1 MASPSPAKSLKVWL
15 IVILGI
21 AAVCVVAMVLLYG
34 QRQTGGMVQITQN
47 GTVVGTYPLDQ
58 DTTLRVDSDNGGYN
72 LVVIENPTVR
82 VAEASC
88 PDQVCVRHGATDQ
101 TADPIAC
108 LPNGLA
114 MFPFVKEM
122 RPRDKVVCMAFLAC
136 GGYSLGDFLAFNVNF
151 QPNLLVPVFVGQIC
165 GGIIGI
171 LIGTGGS
178 LLVGRLMFQMT
189 IYPAAWITLCAF
201 TLSVALGILF
211 GIYPAAK
218 AARLQPVEALRA
230 E

>member
-72 LVVIENPTVR
+72 LVV
-82 VAEASC
+82 
-88 PDQVCVRHGATDQ
+88 CVRHGATDQ

-108 LPNGLA
+108 LPNGL
-114 MFPFVKEM
+114 
-122 RPRDKVVCMAFLAC
+122 VVE
-136 GGYSLGDFLAFNVNF
+136 V
-151 QPNLLVPVFVGQIC
+151 
-165 GGIIGI
+165 
-171 LIGTGGS
+171 
-178 LLVGRLMFQMT
+178 
-189 IYPAAWITLCAF
+189 
-201 TLSVALGILF
+201 VANPQTSQLDG
-211 GIYPAAK
+211 
-218 AARLQPVEALRA
+218 VT
-230 E
+230 

>member
-72 LVVIENPTVR
+72 LVVIENHTVR

-88 PDQVCVRHGATDQ
+88 PDQVCVEAGLCDRVGE
-101 TADPIAC
+101 TAVC
-108 LPNGLA
+108 LPQRVSIRIVGDGGDGAVDA
-114 MFPFVKEM
+114 M
-122 RPRDKVVCMAFLAC
+122 
-136 GGYSLGDFLAFNVNF
+136 
-151 QPNLLVPVFVGQIC
+151 
-165 GGIIGI
+165 
-171 LIGTGGS
+171 TG
-178 LLVGRLMFQMT
+178 
-189 IYPAAWITLCAF
+189 
-201 TLSVALGILF
+201 
-211 GIYPAAK
+211 
-218 AARLQPVEALRA
+218 
-230 E
+230 

>member
-47 GTVVGTYPLDQ
+47 GTVVGT
-58 DTTLRVDSDNGGYN
+58 LRVDSDNGGYN
-72 LVVIENPTVR
+72 LVVIENHTVR

-108 LPNGLA
+108 LPNGL
-114 MFPFVKEM
+114 
-122 RPRDKVVCMAFLAC
+122 VVE
-136 GGYSLGDFLAFNVNF
+136 V
-151 QPNLLVPVFVGQIC
+151 
-165 GGIIGI
+165 
-171 LIGTGGS
+171 
-178 LLVGRLMFQMT
+178 
-189 IYPAAWITLCAF
+189 
-201 TLSVALGILF
+201 VANPQTSQLDG
-211 GIYPAAK
+211 
-218 AARLQPVEALRA
+218 VT
-230 E
+230 

>member
-58 DTTLRVDSDNGGYN
+58 DH
-72 LVVIENPTVR
+72 TVR

-108 LPNGLA
+108 LPNGL
-114 MFPFVKEM
+114 
-122 RPRDKVVCMAFLAC
+122 VVE
-136 GGYSLGDFLAFNVNF
+136 V
-151 QPNLLVPVFVGQIC
+151 
-165 GGIIGI
+165 
-171 LIGTGGS
+171 
-178 LLVGRLMFQMT
+178 
-189 IYPAAWITLCAF
+189 
-201 TLSVALGILF
+201 VANPQTSQLDG
-211 GIYPAAK
+211 
-218 AARLQPVEALRA
+218 VT
-230 E
+230 

>member
-58 DTTLRVDSDNGGYN
+58 DTTLRLDSDNGGYN
-72 LVVIENPTVR
+72 LVVIENHTVR

-108 LPNGLA
+108 LPTGL
-114 MFPFVKEM
+114 
-122 RPRDKVVCMAFLAC
+122 VVE
-136 GGYSLGDFLAFNVNF
+136 V
-151 QPNLLVPVFVGQIC
+151 
-165 GGIIGI
+165 
-171 LIGTGGS
+171 
-178 LLVGRLMFQMT
+178 
-189 IYPAAWITLCAF
+189 
-201 TLSVALGILF
+201 VANPETSQLDG
-211 GIYPAAK
+211 
-218 AARLQPVEALRA
+218 VT
-230 E
+230 

>member
-72 LVVIENPTVR
+72 LVVIENHTVR
-82 VAEASC
+82 VAEAS
-88 PDQVCVRHGATDQ
+88 CVRHGATDQ

-108 LPNGLA
+108 LPNGL
-114 MFPFVKEM
+114 
-122 RPRDKVVCMAFLAC
+122 VVE
-136 GGYSLGDFLAFNVNF
+136 V
-151 QPNLLVPVFVGQIC
+151 
-165 GGIIGI
+165 
-171 LIGTGGS
+171 
-178 LLVGRLMFQMT
+178 
-189 IYPAAWITLCAF
+189 
-201 TLSVALGILF
+201 VANPQTSQLDG
-211 GIYPAAK
+211 
-218 AARLQPVEALRA
+218 VT
-230 E
+230 

>member
-72 LVVIENPTVR
+72 LVVIENHTVR
-82 VAEASC
+82 VAEASG

-108 LPNGLA
+108 LPNGL
-114 MFPFVKEM
+114 
-122 RPRDKVVCMAFLAC
+122 VVE
-136 GGYSLGDFLAFNVNF
+136 V
-151 QPNLLVPVFVGQIC
+151 
-165 GGIIGI
+165 
-171 LIGTGGS
+171 
-178 LLVGRLMFQMT
+178 
-189 IYPAAWITLCAF
+189 
-201 TLSVALGILF
+201 VANPQTSQLDG
-211 GIYPAAK
+211 
-218 AARLQPVEALRA
+218 VT
-230 E
+230 

>member
-1 MASPSPAKSLKVWL
+1 MVFGKLMTGALTLVVVACILQHYTGL
-15 IVILGI
+15 FTDILGVGWGFDPILADEENTFRAVELLGTI
-21 AAVCVVAMVLLYG
+21 AMMLTGAFPMVTLIRRYLG
-34 QRQTGGMVQITQN
+34 K
-47 GTVVGTYPLDQ
+47 PLEK
-58 DTTLRVDSDNGGYN
+58 LGRLAG
-72 LVVIENPTVR
+72 L
-82 VAEASC
+82 EASGS
-88 PDQVCVRHGATDQ
+88 VGLV
-101 TADPIAC
+101 AC

>member
-72 LVVIENPTVR
+72 LVVIENHTVR

-108 LPNGLA
+108 LPNGL
-114 MFPFVKEM
+114 
-122 RPRDKVVCMAFLAC
+122 VVE
-136 GGYSLGDFLAFNVNF
+136 V
-151 QPNLLVPVFVGQIC
+151 
-165 GGIIGI
+165 
-171 LIGTGGS
+171 
-178 LLVGRLMFQMT
+178 
-189 IYPAAWITLCAF
+189 
-201 TLSVALGILF
+201 VAN
-211 GIYPAAK
+211 P
-218 AARLQPVEALRA
+218 
-230 E
+230 

>member
-58 DTTLRVDSDNGGYN
+58 DTTLRV
-72 LVVIENPTVR
+72 VVIENHTVR

-108 LPNGLA
+108 LPNGL
-114 MFPFVKEM
+114 
-122 RPRDKVVCMAFLAC
+122 VVEVVANPQTSQLD
-136 GGYSLGDFLAFNVNF
+136 GVN
-151 QPNLLVPVFVGQIC
+151 
-165 GGIIGI
+165 
-171 LIGTGGS
+171 
-178 LLVGRLMFQMT
+178 
-189 IYPAAWITLCAF
+189 
-201 TLSVALGILF
+201 
-211 GIYPAAK
+211 
-218 AARLQPVEALRA
+218 
-230 E
+230 